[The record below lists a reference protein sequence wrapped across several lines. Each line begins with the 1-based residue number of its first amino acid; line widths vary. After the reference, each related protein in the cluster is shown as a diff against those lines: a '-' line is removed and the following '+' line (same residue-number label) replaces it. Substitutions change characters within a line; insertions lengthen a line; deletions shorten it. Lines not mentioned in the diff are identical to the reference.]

1 MSAHP
6 GQPLPSGERAC
17 IIGAGISGLTAAK
30 ACRDRGL
37 PYDQFEAGSEIGGLW
52 RYENDTGR
60 AAAYRTL
67 HINSS
72 KTNMELEDFPVPDD
86 FPTFGHHSEV
96 LQYMEDYADAFD
108 LRDGIT
114 VNTSVERV
122 GPTDDRRWAVTL
134 DTGETRIYG
143 AVLVATGHHWNP
155 RWPDFPGSFSGT
167 ERHSNDYRRPE
178 NYVGERVLVMGIG
191 NSACDIAVDLC
202 RVAEQ
207 VTLSTRS
214 SAWILPK
221 YILGIPLDQWTGSW
235 MEYLPWW
242 IRREMFR
249 VLVWLTV
256 GNQERYGVPK
266 PDHDLMQ
273 EHPTISEELL
283 AQVGHGRVDVKPNVE
298 RLRGQTVRFEDGT
311 AEAFDTII
319 YATGYEIAVPFLPDD
334 VFAVENNEMALY
346 RYVVPPDL
354 PGLYFLGFMQPLGSI
369 LPLVERQS
377 KWVAALLEGEVAL
390 PTPDEMRSTIKDN
403 LDRMQKRYH
412 DSPRHTIQVDFWD
425 YVHRMKREW
434 KEGRKRA
441 RRRNAPRRTEPE
453 GTSGKSSVI
462 ANT

>member
-1 MSAHP
+1 MVLSLSAPAVSTHP
-6 GQPLPSGERAC
+6 PQSLPFGERAC

-30 ACRDRGL
+30 ACRDRDL
-37 PYDQFEAGSEIGGLW
+37 PYDHFEAGSAVGGLW

-72 KTNMELEDFPVPDD
+72 KTNMELADFPVPED

-96 LQYMEDYADAFD
+96 LQYIEDYADAFD

-114 VNTSVERV
+114 FNTSAERV

-134 DTGETRIYG
+134 DSGETRIYG

-155 RWPDFPGSFSGT
+155 RRPDVPGSFSGR
-167 ERHSNDYRRPE
+167 EMHSNDYRRPE
-178 NYVGERVLVMGIG
+178 DFVGDRVLVMGIG
-191 NSACDIAVDLC
+191 NSACDIAVDLG

-214 SAWILPK
+214 SAWVLPK

-235 MEYLPWW
+235 MEVLPWW
-242 IRREMFR
+242 IRREVFR

-283 AQVGHGRVDVKPNVE
+283 AQVGHGRVDVMPDVE
-298 RLRGQTVRFEDGT
+298 RRNGRTVHFENGSS
-311 AEAFDTII
+311 EAFDTII
-319 YATGYEIAVPFLPDD
+319 YATGYKIAFPFLAED
-334 VFAVENNEMALY
+334 VLSVEHNRVAFY
-346 RYVVPPDL
+346 RYVVPPEW
-354 PGLYFLGFMQPLGSI
+354 PGLYFLGLIQPLGSVF
-369 LPLVERQS
+369 PLVERQA
-377 KWVAALLEGEVAL
+377 KWVAALLDGEVAL
-390 PTPDEMRSTIKDN
+390 PSPDEMRSTIEDN
-403 LDRMQKRYH
+403 LDRMQQRYH

-434 KEGRKRA
+434 RAGKRRA
-441 RRRNAPRRTEPE
+441 ETRRA
-453 GTSGKSSVI
+453 GTS
-462 ANT
+462 